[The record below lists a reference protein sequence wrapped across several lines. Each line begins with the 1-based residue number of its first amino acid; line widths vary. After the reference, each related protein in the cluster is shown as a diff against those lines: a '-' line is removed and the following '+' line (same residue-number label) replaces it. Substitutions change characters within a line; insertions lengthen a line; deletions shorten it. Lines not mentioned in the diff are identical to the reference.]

1 MANEFRIKNG
11 FESQGNSNVT
21 GSLTVTAGVT
31 ASLQGTASFATSAS
45 NALTA
50 SFVNPLRQSVEVQPP
65 LFNSYG
71 ITVNPSAQFGII
83 AVGSIN
89 GGRFSGEG
97 KNTTVYGVIGDT
109 AFNGDP
115 EAGDTLPEAIGGSFR
130 GTSATANYSVQ
141 LQDGT
146 EGTGKVLVS
155 QTSDGKANWAQTV
168 NSASRAISASFAS
181 TASYVLNAVSSS
193 FAQTASFITTAQTAS
208 YVLNAVSSSFSS
220 NAATASFI
228 TTSQTASYV
237 LNAVSSS
244 FASNAATASFI
255 TTAQTASYVL
265 NAVSASFA
273 TSASRSISASRADSA
288 VTASYVLNAVSSS
301 FSSTASYVAG
311 GGSTI
316 TGSLLTTAS
325 FADPYITFTK
335 GDGSTFNVNLT
346 GISSQS
352 PQATYSTL
360 TASISSGTTVTLPGG
375 LTYVSS
381 STYEYIEV
389 HVNGLQLRYDIDFIP
404 TTTGSVKYLLTIPSG
419 SEIIY
424 KSYKRP

>member
-50 SFVNPLRQSVEVQPP
+50 SFVNPLRQTVEVQPP

-71 ITVNPSAQFGII
+71 ITVNPSAQSGII

-89 GGRFSGEG
+89 GGRFNGEG

-130 GTSATANYSVQ
+130 GTQATANYSVQ

-146 EGTGKVLVS
+146 EGVGKVLVS

-181 TASYVLNAVSSS
+181 TASYVV
-193 FAQTASFITTAQTAS
+193 
-208 YVLNAVSSSFSS
+208 
-220 NAATASFI
+220 
-228 TTSQTASYV
+228 
-237 LNAVSSS
+237 
-244 FASNAATASFI
+244 
-255 TTAQTASYVL
+255 
-265 NAVSASFA
+265 
-273 TSASRSISASRADSA
+273 
-288 VTASYVLNAVSSS
+288 
-301 FSSTASYVAG
+301 G
-311 GGSTI
+311 GGSTN

-335 GDGSTFNVNLT
+335 GGGSTFNVNLT

-352 PQATYSTL
+352 PQATYATL